1 MRLRVASAVIWR
13 RGEGGAAVPGR
24 WQGRGPRALRAALVS
39 VLLVGVVVPGAQAAA
54 EPTPAAPTAKVAWL
68 ARVTSPVDLRSGASD
83 SSSLMEMI
91 QPTTQWGGDTQLLVK
106 DATKTAGEWWVDV
119 RVQGRPNGRHGWIR
133 ADKVSLSK
141 TGYRIEV
148 RRSTKRLTLL
158 KGGRTVRSIKVVVG
172 APETPTPAGFFS
184 IADKLEL
191 TNATNFLGSWVLPL
205 TGYSD
210 VLQTFDGG
218 IGQVALHG
226 RGGASL
232 LQPVGT
238 AASHGCVRIENSQIA
253 KIAAA
258 VPTGT
263 PVVII

>member
-1 MRLRVASAVIWR
+1 MSWRWSIGRGRVAR
-13 RGEGGAAVPGR
+13 R
-24 WQGRGPRALRAALVS
+24 LSTAALALALAL
-39 VLLVGVVVPGAQAAA
+39 VLPAGASADPGD
-54 EPTPAAPTAKVAWL
+54 PTGPTAASAWL
-68 ARVTSPVDLRSGASD
+68 ARVTSPTLLRDGPSESAAV
-83 SSSLMEMI
+83 MESI
-91 QPTTQWGGDTQLLVK
+91 GPTTQWGGDTQLLVK
-106 DATKTAGEWWVDV
+106 DSARTDGDLWLDV

-133 ADKVSLSK
+133 GDHASLS
-141 TGYRIEV
+141 TTPYRLEI
-148 RRSTKRLTLL
+148 RRMTKRLTLL
-158 KGGRTVRSIKVVVG
+158 KAGRSVRSIKVVVG
-172 APETPTPAGFFS
+172 APETPTPPGYFS

-191 TNATNFLGSWVLPL
+191 SDDRHFLGSWVLPL

-218 IGQVALHG
+218 IGQIALHG

-238 AASHGCVRIENSQIA
+238 AASHGCVRVENRQIGR
-253 KIAAA
+253 IAAT